1 MIAKKKKKDP
11 NAVALGKKG
20 GKARIERM
28 TPEQKALLLASYQRL
43 APMSETAAQLFYS
56 RLFEL
61 DPSLIKALQARS
73 RRERISVSRLVKRLI
88 ADGLQEVA
96 DYEAIKAFRSR
107 PGRPVALVE
116 VKKRLGLDRP
126 ARRRR

>member
-1 MIAKKKKKDP
+1 
-11 NAVALGKKG
+11 
-20 GKARIERM
+20 
-28 TPEQKALLLASYQRL
+28 
-43 APMSETAAQLFYS
+43 MSS
-56 RLFEL
+56 VEL
-61 DPSLIKALQARS
+61 DPSLIKALQARA

-88 ADGLQEVA
+88 ADGLQEVD

-107 PGRPVALVE
+107 PGRTVALVE

>member
-1 MIAKKKKKDP
+1 
-11 NAVALGKKG
+11 
-20 GKARIERM
+20 
-28 TPEQKALLLASYQRL
+28 
-43 APMSETAAQLFYS
+43 MSS
-56 RLFEL
+56 VEL
-61 DPSLIKALQARS
+61 HPSLIKALQARA

-88 ADGLQEVA
+88 ADGLQEVD